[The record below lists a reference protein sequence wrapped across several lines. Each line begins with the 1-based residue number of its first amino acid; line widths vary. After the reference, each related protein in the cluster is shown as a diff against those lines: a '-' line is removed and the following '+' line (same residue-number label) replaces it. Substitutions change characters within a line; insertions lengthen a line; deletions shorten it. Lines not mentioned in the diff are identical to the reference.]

1 MSDPLS
7 VAGLG
12 LGAAS
17 LAIQV
22 WNGAKQGYKYFES
35 AANMPSECKSI
46 QTGLMIEYDK
56 LLKWGEIAKLD
67 AGDGYGGFDRSVKN
81 NFAVILA
88 VLREIDAVLRD
99 MHERA
104 LRFALPDQHTSDEL
118 SSEQANDALMKKYDE
133 ILSISNKAAE
143 QEKHSRLVKRAL
155 RIVHGLRDVASD
167 PKHVRWAVGTDK
179 PKLEAGLQ
187 KLCKLTGYLYDT
199 VEDRK
204 LDLLLQ
210 DTHEIRLA
218 LLQLLPAHAAIESVG
233 EDTRS
238 VMSET
243 FFSDSSTLVGSE
255 SRGSLIASNRQRQAL
270 VDRLATFSAHFAKTN
285 EDSWNDHTLLLEWE
299 HQSNSDSGCDDRAT
313 DAANNR
319 AITTFG
325 GQRVWIEWRAYDAV
339 LIPNPEDPQS
349 FNLDAKPEVHK
360 CIRRLAQL
368 LHDQTKPVEFQVP
381 HCRGFVQDGENSRF
395 GFIYDLPN
403 SSEDIGLKTLFE
415 ELSHKDRKMPSLDS
429 RLAAARKLVET
440 VFCLHAVKWLH
451 KRLSSVNVLLFTDK
465 GNPDLTEPYISGFES
480 SRPDEG
486 VTMTMASKDP
496 DWTLMYCHP
505 DYVEEKRRVFGKT
518 YDLYSLGIIL
528 LEIAYWKP
536 VFEIFRIDK
545 ALVVNRA
552 TADHIRDSLLD
563 ERSEHLAFVQAAMGR
578 RYCDALRT
586 CVGGLDGFS
595 IKTDADEADPVIGAM
610 VQQAYMRLVVNVL
623 NDITL

>member
-1 MSDPLS
+1 
-7 VAGLG
+7 
-12 LGAAS
+12 
-17 LAIQV
+17 
-22 WNGAKQGYKYFES
+22 
-35 AANMPSECKSI
+35 MPSECKSI

-56 LLKWGEIAKLD
+56 LLKWGEIAKID
-67 AGDGYGGFDRSVKN
+67 AAGGYGGFDRSVKN

-104 LRFALPDQHTSDEL
+104 LRFPQTALPDQHTSDEL
-118 SSEQANDALMKKYDE
+118 SSEQANDALMNKYDE
-133 ILSISNKAAE
+133 ILNISNKAAE
-143 QEKHSRLVKRAL
+143 EEKHSRLVKRAL
-155 RIVHGLRDVASD
+155 KIVHGIRDVASD
-167 PKHVRWAVGTDK
+167 PKRVRWAVGTDK

-199 VEDRK
+199 VEDKK

-218 LLQLLPAHAAIESVG
+218 LLQLLPGHAAIESVR

-238 VMSET
+238 VLSEPAS
-243 FFSDSSTLVGSE
+243 FFSDSSTLIGSE
-255 SRGSLIASNRQRQAL
+255 SRAILIASNRQRQAL
-270 VDRLATFSAHFAKTN
+270 VDRLASFSTHFVETN
-285 EDSWNDHTLLLEWE
+285 EDSWNDHTLLLKWE
-299 HQSNSDSGCDDRAT
+299 PQSNSGSGFDDRET
-313 DAANNR
+313 DVTDNR
-319 AITTFG
+319 AITTIG
-325 GQRVWIEWRAYDAV
+325 GRRVWVEWRAYDAV
-339 LIPNPEDPQS
+339 PVPNPEDPQS
-349 FNLDAKPEVHK
+349 FNFDAKPEVHK

-368 LHDQTKPVEFQVP
+368 LHDQAKPVEFQVP

-403 SSEDIGLKTLFE
+403 SSEDIGLKTLLE
-415 ELSHKDRKMPSLDS
+415 ELSRNDRKTPSLDS

-486 VTMTMASKDP
+486 VTMTMSSKDP

-536 VFEIFRIDK
+536 VFEIFGVDK

-552 TADHIRDSLLD
+552 TADRIRDSLLD
-563 ERSEHLAFVQAAMGR
+563 KRSEHLAFVQAAMGR

-623 NDITL
+623 NDIKL